1 MMDKNQ
7 TNNKKELLFE
17 LYFKDKRDKITSERF
32 KPIENYSD
40 LDFEKNLNEDQLKI
54 VNNIKGPVLVIAGAG
69 SGKTRTI
76 VYAVAKLIL
85 ESIKPSEIMLVTFTN
100 KAASEMLD
108 RTQRILGKGLNGIW
122 AGTFHSIAN
131 QFLRKYAKNL
141 GMKASYT
148 IIDESDASTLMK
160 LSINSTNLQDF
171 DERLPTAKI
180 AKKILSYSINCNKS
194 VQEVIEWKYSQ
205 FDSNK
210 IIAKLNEIFNVY
222 KSKKAQDNLVD
233 FDDLLTFW
241 NKLLDDKLIAQRI
254 ARNIRYI
261 FVDEYQDT
269 NYIQAEIIYKLSL
282 QNPEKNIIAVGDD
295 AQSIYAFRGA
305 NYKNI
310 LQFPKKYKNCKTY
323 KLSYNYR
330 SIPEILDFA
339 NESIKHNK
347 FQFKKEMKTIRKNS
361 LKPFHIIID
370 DDEAQAQFIVEQ
382 INNLESEGYK
392 IKDIAIL
399 YRAGFHSLKIELEL
413 QRNGI
418 PYIVRSGYSFFEKSH
433 IKDLLA
439 HLRVIENPYDEV
451 SWFRIFSYVRGVGKK
466 ITKQILDIIMEMKDP
481 LDSILDYDFFSTNLK
496 RVKIPKNTREN
507 IISHIK
513 KLQYITKNNKPS
525 EVILSLMNFFE
536 QSFKSKYTNWQE
548 RIEDIN
554 QLRIYSQN
562 YSTIQLF
569 LETLT
574 LNSSNIDSKKV
585 FNKYNQVNEDPLI
598 LTTIH
603 RAKGLEWKIVF
614 IPMLVETFF
623 PSNKIK
629 KDSSSFEEERR
640 VFYVAITRAK
650 DRLYLIS
657 PQKIYG
663 FGFPQTL
670 TISQFISELNPKV
683 YQNYS
688 VQDRLEFDKLKISN
702 NKYKKP
708 KSRSLFTT
716 ADNLIKE

>member
-1 MMDKNQ
+1 MIDKDQ
-7 TNNKKELLFE
+7 ANNKKELLFE
-17 LYFKDKRDKITSERF
+17 LYFKDKKDKLNSEKF
-32 KPIENYSD
+32 NSIENYLD

-76 VYAVAKLIL
+76 VYAVAKLI
-85 ESIKPSEIMLVTFTN
+85 SEGIRPAQIMLVTFTN

-108 RTQRILGKGLNGIW
+108 RTQRILGKNLKGIW

-148 IIDESDASTLMK
+148 IIDELDATTLMK
-160 LSINSTNLQDF
+160 LCLNSTNLQDF

-194 VQEVIEWKYSQ
+194 IQEVINWKYNQ
-205 FDSNK
+205 FDSDK
-210 IIAKLNEIFNVY
+210 ILTKLNEIFDVY
-222 KSKKAQDNLVD
+222 KYKKAKDNLVD

-254 ARNIRYI
+254 ARDIKYI

-282 QNPEKNIIAVGDD
+282 KNPEKNVIAVGDD

-305 NYKNI
+305 DYKNI
-310 LQFPKKYKNCKTY
+310 LQFPKRYKDCKTY

-382 INNLESEGYK
+382 IIDLESKGYK
-392 IKDIAIL
+392 LKEIAIL

-418 PYIVRSGYSFFEKSH
+418 PYIVRSGYSFLEKSH

-451 SWFRIFSYVRGVGKK
+451 SWSRIFAYVRGVGETL
-466 ITKQILDIIMEMKDP
+466 TKRILEEIMEMKDP
-481 LDSILDYDFFSTNLK
+481 IESILDYNFFSTNLK
-496 RVKIPKNTREN
+496 GVKISKNARKN
-507 IISHIK
+507 LISHIK
-513 KLQYITKNNKPS
+513 KFKLITKNNKPS
-525 EVILSLMNFFE
+525 EVILNLINFFE
-536 QSFKSKYTNWQE
+536 QSFKTKYSNWQE

-554 QLRIYSQN
+554 QLRLYSQN
-562 YSTIQLF
+562 YNTIQSF

-585 FNKYNQVNEDPLI
+585 FTEINEFNEDPLI

-614 IPMLVETFF
+614 IPMLVETLF
-623 PSNKIK
+623 PSNKVP
-629 KDSSSFEEERR
+629 KDSTSFEEERR

-670 TISQFISELNPKV
+670 ITSQFISELNPKV

-688 VQDRLEFDKLKISN
+688 VQDRLEFEKLKTRD
-702 NKYKKP
+702 NKFNKP